1 MILTI
6 YLQLEQNF
14 SLGFST
20 EESKITISES
30 YWNGRVF
37 FFLYPSVENLLF
49 VCELESL
56 MVPWQLDN

>member
-1 MILTI
+1 M
-6 YLQLEQNF
+6 
-14 SLGFST
+14 G
-20 EESKITISES
+20 
-30 YWNGRVF
+30 GV